1 MCRQFI
7 REFADLDTP
16 IFMYD
21 KDGEYVVMTL
31 EQVWQENKK
40 QSTLEIVAMFTDKFP
55 NPLVLASPNVVWA
68 LRSPRTR
75 RQEIGIELMG
85 DF

>member
-21 KDGEYVVMTL
+21 KDGDYVVKTL
-31 EQVWQENKK
+31 EQVWKKK
-40 QSTLEIVAMFTDKFP
+40 QNNKSWNRGNFY
-55 NPLVLASPNVVWA
+55 
-68 LRSPRTR
+68 
-75 RQEIGIELMG
+75 
-85 DF
+85 

>member
-1 MCRQFI
+1 MRYEVSYFGMSYLKLMKSTGMCRQFI

-31 EQVWQENKK
+31 EQV
-40 QSTLEIVAMFTDKFP
+40 
-55 NPLVLASPNVVWA
+55 
-68 LRSPRTR
+68 
-75 RQEIGIELMG
+75 
-85 DF
+85 